1 MYRYVLVHRL
11 TVDYKIIKS
20 NHQWEFSE
28 LVFALVFLELRILG
42 ILFVEYI
49 PSSTYI
55 YITKNNLSVCVCVCH
70 TLYLRNHLT
79 YNHRR
84 VATSI
89 EKNSRFKK
97 KKTKKKIPIFFLSK
111 PFFFIFKSVNCKSIK
126 HFCDS
131 QREV

>member
-20 NHQWEFSE
+20 NHRWEFSE
-28 LVFALVFLELRILG
+28 LVLVFLELRILG

-97 KKTKKKIPIFFLSK
+97 KKKKKKKKNPD
-111 PFFFIFKSVNCKSIK
+111 FFFIKTVFLYFQICKL
-126 HFCDS
+126 
-131 QREV
+131 